1 MIRLHRHV
9 VLLEGEDEY
18 VLMELLADERLRRY
32 VAHPLSDRAAL
43 ADHRRA
49 EALLEAMAKA
59 GHLPRLIDEDA

>member
-1 MIRLHRHV
+1 MLRLHRHV

-43 ADHRRA
+43 ADHRRVD
-49 EALLEAMAKA
+49 ALLEAVVKA
-59 GHLPRLIDEDA
+59 GHTPKVVDEDA